1 MRRYLRPLLAL
12 TILLTILCM
21 IVFLFKS
28 IYDAQ
33 QAPSNEVRDSV
44 NNSARVVK
52 TVTAKEQGA
61 GNYITYKRLGDNAE
75 TTDAVLSFTKTAYLS
90 SDGGRTG
97 NKITAGDGI
106 TLHFAFTKNGFT
118 VVGNKDGAKS
128 YKYDYK
134 YKTDTSTLQEVS

>member
-1 MRRYLRPLLAL
+1 MRSYVRPLLAL
-12 TILLTILCM
+12 MILCM
-21 IVFLFKS
+21 IVFLFKG

-44 NNSARVVK
+44 NNAAMVVK
-52 TVTAKEQGA
+52 TVTAKEQGS

-90 SDGGRTG
+90 SDGGKTG

-128 YKYDYK
+128 YEYNYK
-134 YKTDTSTLQEVS
+134 YKTDTSTLREVS

>member
-1 MRRYLRPLLAL
+1 MRSYLRPLLAL
-12 TILLTILCM
+12 MILGML
-21 IVFLFKS
+21 VFLFKS

-44 NNSARVVK
+44 NNAAMVVK

-90 SDGGRTG
+90 SDGGKTG
-97 NKITAGDGI
+97 NKIPAGDGI

-128 YKYDYK
+128 YEYDYK
-134 YKTDTSTLQEVS
+134 YKTDTSTLREVS

>member
-1 MRRYLRPLLAL
+1 MRSYWRPLLAL
-12 TILLTILCM
+12 MILCV

-28 IYDAQ
+28 IYDAR

-44 NNSARVVK
+44 NNSAMVVK

-90 SDGGRTG
+90 SDGGKTG
-97 NKITAGDGI
+97 NKITAGDSI
-106 TLHFAFTKNGFT
+106 TLHLAFTKNGFT
-118 VVGNKDGAKS
+118 VIGNKDGAKS
-128 YKYDYK
+128 YEYVYK
-134 YKTDTSTLQEVS
+134 YKTDTSTLREVS